1 MSEKQKLKR
10 CPFCGGEAEIE
21 SKKHPTL
28 DCYIYRA
35 ICAEAHKCDT
45 NSGWC
50 ATKKLARRIWNT
62 RPIEDKLL
70 AFVKRVASNES
81 LFQTID
87 SDGEE
92 VMGLN
97 SMLYYE
103 ARALL
108 RGESGEE
115 GK

>member
-1 MSEKQKLKR
+1 MNERYQN
-10 CPFCGGEAEIE
+10 CPVCGSLCEIGGDKKEGTHYYVPVSGNAE
-21 SKKHPTL
+21 L
-28 DCYIYRA
+28 
-35 ICAEAHKCDT
+35 
-45 NSGWC
+45 W
-50 ATKKLARRIWNT
+50 
-62 RPIEDKLL
+62 
-70 AFVKRVASNES
+70 AFVEKVASNES

-97 SMLYYE
+97 PMLYYE

-108 RGESGEE
+108 RREE